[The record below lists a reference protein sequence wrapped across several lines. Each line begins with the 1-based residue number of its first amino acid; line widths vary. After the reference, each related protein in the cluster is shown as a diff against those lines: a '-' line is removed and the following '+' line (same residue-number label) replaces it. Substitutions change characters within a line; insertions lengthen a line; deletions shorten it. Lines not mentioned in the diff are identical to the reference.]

1 MKISLDRYSRK
12 LAGALLALAV
22 LVPVAHADDGAL
34 LSGAELVHE
43 LQRGGYVVL
52 IRHPATDPTQADVDP
67 LHLDNVA
74 AQRRLTDKG
83 RTEATA
89 MGQAWRNL
97 KIPVGSVA
105 TSKFQRAF
113 EAAQLAG
120 FENIETSLDYSEGG
134 PVVST
139 VENQRRAAALKKR
152 LATQPDAGKN
162 NVIVSHRPNILD
174 AVGKDVF
181 DVSEG
186 EALLIKPQDDGS
198 FKLVG
203 RIKIDA
209 WATLA
214 RPNT

>member
-1 MKISLDRYSRK
+1 MKRSLAHYWRGV
-12 LAGALLALAV
+12 ACALLALAAF
-22 LVPVAHADDGAL
+22 VPMAHADDGAL
-34 LSGAELVHE
+34 ISGAALVQE
-43 LQRGGYVVL
+43 LQRGGYVIL
-52 IRHPATDPTQADVDP
+52 IRHPATDPTQADTDP
-67 LHLDNVA
+67 LHPENVA

-83 RTEATA
+83 RAEATA
-89 MGQAWRNL
+89 MGQAWRGL

-113 EAAQLAG
+113 EAAALAG
-120 FENIETSLDYSEGG
+120 FEHIETSLDYTEGG
-134 PVVST
+134 LVVST
-139 VENQRRAAALKKR
+139 MENQRRAAALKKR
-152 LATQPDAGKN
+152 LATLPDAGKN

-186 EALLIKPQDDGS
+186 EALVVKPQDGGS

-209 WATLA
+209 WPELA
-214 RPNT
+214 RAK